1 MCVSCCVFDILGE
14 LLVEETPDTRA
25 KLAHDLWKSL
35 ESGCVV
41 DISHY
46 NALLAVNVEN
56 EQPVSLEK
64 TLAELKSRN
73 LAPNRATFQRL
84 LDYYARQGDLDGLT
98 RTMEVMKT
106 QEIPLN
112 DTMYNSLIL
121 AHGFAG

>member
-1 MCVSCCVFDILGE
+1 M
-14 LLVEETPDTRA
+14 VEETPDARS
-25 KLAHDLWKSL
+25 KLVQELWKSL
-35 ESGCVV
+35 ESTCAV

-56 EQPVSLEK
+56 EQPISLEK
-64 TLAELKSRN
+64 TLAELESKK

-84 LDYYARQGDLDGLT
+84 LDNYSRQGDLNGIT
-98 RTMEVMKT
+98 GTMEAMKVRQISLT
-106 QEIPLN
+106 